1 MVNCTNLPP
10 GRYTFEVRA
19 ANNAGV
25 WSDRAAQLDFTVPAL
40 WYETV
45 GFHIAALL
53 TVLGLLG
60 AGIRRLLRRHV
71 LREARL
77 QRLVDSRTLELQLL
91 NERLSE
97 ASQDRKRTRLNSSHQ
112 CASRMN
118 DSA

>member
-1 MVNCTNLPP
+1 MRISDWSSDVCSSDLTNLPP

-25 WSDRAAQLDFTVPAL
+25 WSARAAQLDFTVPAL

-71 LREARL
+71 LRDARL
-77 QRLVDSRTLELQLL
+77 QRLVDSRTLAL
-91 NERLSE
+91 
-97 ASQDRKRTRLNSSHQ
+97 DRKSTRLNSSH
-112 CASRMN
+112 
-118 DSA
+118 

>member
-25 WSDRAAQLDFTVPAL
+25 WSARAAQLDFTVPAL

-77 QRLVDSRTLELQLL
+77 QRLVDSRSEEHTSELQSLM
-91 NERLSE
+91 RI
-97 ASQDRKRTRLNSSHQ
+97 SSAVFCLKQKH
-112 CASRMN
+112 
-118 DSA
+118 